1 MWHHHLMAMSNEHK
15 EALAQGRR
23 ESKAIKSYLEALAA
37 RKPGRPLTSDGLNKR
52 MEKVNEKLESSEDP
66 LEKVEL
72 IQSKLDIEKA
82 LADLGNTQDL
92 TSLERGFVE
101 NASAYS
107 ERKGVS
113 YTAWREIGV
122 PAVVLRRAG
131 IKETRRR

>member
-1 MWHHHLMAMSNEHK
+1 MTMSNEHK
-15 EALAQGRR
+15 AALAQGRR

-37 RKPGRPLTSDGLNKR
+37 RRPGRPLTSDGLNMR
-52 MEKVNEKLESSEDP
+52 MKKVNEKLESSQDP

-72 IQSKLDIEKA
+72 VQSKLDIEKA

-92 TSLERGFVE
+92 ASLESGFVE

-107 ERKGVS
+107 ERKGIS